1 MTGVLVRLKLRLLHN
16 SLVGSRGRTIL
27 SVIYLTGALAGS
39 LFAAHRIAA
48 RAHASA
54 FASQESLLLSLTVL
68 FGLWVFGPLLVGGVD
83 DALDPTRLILMPLEQ
98 KELRRGLFFSAL
110 IGQLPAATVITLGG
124 VVVGYQTNIISAL
137 IIMLASATALLFC
150 LATARALSVGLAFAG
165 RSRKGKDLSVLV
177 ASLGA
182 AALFLGTQS
191 IRFLQDEQK
200 HRVIRAL
207 RWLPTGQLANAVLDS
222 RAQDYRTALL
232 RIVPIALLSVV
243 LLRAWF
249 RGVDRLLVDP
259 ESIRHS
265 RVVKDSSGL
274 AIVHRRLRRWMH
286 VPLVVMT
293 AKEIRYLVR
302 SPQRRSSMIIS
313 VVIGTVFALLQS
325 MRFNHATAAAVFGA
339 PIAMLFGV
347 HATNNLLGAD
357 AASLWMEQSAGIDLR
372 DQLVSR
378 GIAAT
383 PNLVVP
389 TALAAFVLAAMTGG
403 WAEFAL
409 VLALSLTCWGIALGV
424 GSVISVLAPF
434 NQPDVGNPYSNKRAS
449 TGRGALVSVLA
460 FVGIVS
466 LMVLAVPVAVAVG
479 VGWDRGSI
487 SLTAVGVAISSVFS
501 LIVWDIGLRCAL
513 RLVRGREVDL
523 LATIGGRRALA

>member
-1 MTGVLVRLKLRLLHN
+1 MTGILVRLKLRLLRN
-16 SLVGSRGRTIL
+16 SLVGSRARTIL
-27 SVIYLTGALAGS
+27 SAVYLIGALAGS
-39 LFAAHRIAA
+39 FIAAHRVAT

-54 FASQESLLLSLTVL
+54 FAAQESLLLSLTVL

-83 DALDPTRLILMPLEQ
+83 DALDPTRLILMPLTQ
-98 KELRRGLFFSAL
+98 TELRKGLFVSAL
-110 IGQLPAATVITLGG
+110 LGQLPIASVITLGG
-124 VVVGYQTNIISAL
+124 VVIGYHTDLRSAL
-137 IIMLASATALLFC
+137 FIVVVTVTTLMFC

-191 IRFLQDEQK
+191 IRFLQAEQK

-207 RWLPTGQLANAVLDS
+207 RWLPTGQLADAVLAS
-222 RAQDYRTALL
+222 RAHHYVLALA
-232 RIVPIALLSVV
+232 RVAPIALLSAL
-243 LLRAWF
+243 LLRIWF

-265 RVVKDSSGL
+265 RVVKDTSGL
-274 AIVHRRLRRWMH
+274 AIVHRCLRRWMH
-286 VPLVVMT
+286 LPLVVMT
-293 AKEIRYLVR
+293 AKELRYLVR

-389 TALAAFVLAAMTGG
+389 TVLAAFVLAAMTGG

-466 LMVLAVPVAVAVG
+466 LMVLAVPVTIAVG
-479 VGWDRGSI
+479 IGWERANLPI
-487 SLTAVGVAISSVFS
+487 TAIGVAISALFS
-501 LIVWDIGLRCAL
+501 LVVWEVGLRCAL